1 MFFFYYSGPASV
13 DSSSPPAP
21 SSGAPTNV
29 PTIVAPIIAQ
39 TPQVQP
45 SAVVAAA
52 AFAHLN
58 NSYLDSTPQRNTYVS
73 WLVKKNH
80 QLKKLEP

>member
-1 MFFFYYSGPASV
+1 MNTQINLTFFRIGPASV

-21 SSGAPTNV
+21 SAAAPPTA

-39 TPQVQP
+39 APPIQP
-45 SAVVAAA
+45 SVVTTA

-58 NSYLDSTPQRNTYVS
+58 NGYLDVTPPRNAYVS
-73 WLVKKNH
+73 VYLV
-80 QLKKLEP
+80 LF